1 MDKKNRTNSLKK
13 EMHSINPGEILR
25 MELVEGRK
33 LSIKE
38 ISISLKMT
46 PENVIDLF
54 NGISPI
60 TLDIAENLASTYGGT
75 ANHFMRLQDSFDLNK
90 K

>member
-1 MDKKNRTNSLKK
+1 MDKKNRTKSLKK
-13 EMHSINPGEILR
+13 EIHLINPGKILR

-33 LSIKE
+33 LSITE

-75 ANHFMRLQDSFDLNK
+75 ANHFMRLQDSFDLK
-90 K
+90 KK